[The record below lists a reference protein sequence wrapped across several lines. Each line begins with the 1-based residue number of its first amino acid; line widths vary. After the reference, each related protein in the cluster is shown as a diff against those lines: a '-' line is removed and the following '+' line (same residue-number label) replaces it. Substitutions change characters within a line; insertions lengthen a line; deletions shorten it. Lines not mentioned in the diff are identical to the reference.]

1 MYGLPTRKT
10 PPPFGTGCPSST
22 TRGLAETPYRGS
34 MPDMLPEQLA
44 SKREPTASAATVP
57 MRIATTPPTRMR
69 EYPPSEGRNLNAL
82 RPKREPRPAG
92 LVKNESTPMAWLE
105 IGIADDRCIG
115 KQTITALL
123 SDS

>member
-44 SKREPTASAATVP
+44 STKEPAASAAKVP

-69 EYPPSEGRNLNAL
+69 EYPPSQGRNLNAL
-82 RPKREPRPAG
+82 RPKHEPPPAG
-92 LVKNESTPMAWLE
+92 LGKNKLTPTTWLE
-105 IGIADDRCIG
+105 SG
-115 KQTITALL
+115 
-123 SDS
+123 